1 MTEKLTGNE
10 RFNAEAA
17 SWDSNPSVHEA
28 STLALKSI
36 LEHLPDL
43 KTTNNFDVLEIG
55 CGTGLLSFK
64 IAPYVRSLTAVD
76 PAQGMID
83 AFNAKLAARPD
94 VRNILPICAELS
106 DPYDGR
112 IRIDPLNSDLV
123 QNLPTRRFDLIIS
136 HLVLHH
142 IPSLEDTF
150 NVMYGCLKKGGKVAL
165 TDFEDFGPEAKRF
178 HPEAKMEGVM
188 RHGIHRERVMG
199 LLKAAGFVDVKVETA
214 FEMEKWVEAS
224 PGAGVIKGEGGTKM
238 KFPFIICMGMKDR
251 DD

>member
-17 SWDSNPSVHEA
+17 SWDSNPSVREA
-28 STLALKSI
+28 SSLALKSI
-36 LEHLPDL
+36 LEHLPDI
-43 KTTNNFDVLEIG
+43 KTPNSFDVLEIG
-55 CGTGLLSFK
+55 CGTGLLSFS

-83 AFNAKLAARPD
+83 AFNAKLAARPH
-94 VRNILPICAELS
+94 VRNILPVCAELS

-112 IRIDPLNSDLV
+112 IRLDPLNRDLAET
-123 QNLPTRRFDLIIS
+123 LPSRRFDLILS

-150 NVMYGCLKKGGKVAL
+150 KMMYGCLKKGGRVAL
-165 TDFEDFGPEAKRF
+165 TDFEDFGSEARRF
-178 HPEAKMEGVM
+178 HPEAKMEGVQ
-188 RHGIHRERVMG
+188 RHGIPRAGVKE
-199 LLKAAGFVDVKVETA
+199 LLEMAGFKDVKVETA
-214 FEMEKWVEAS
+214 FEMEKWVEAY
-224 PGAGVIKGEGGTKM
+224 PGAGVIKGEGGIKM
-238 KFPFIICMGMKDR
+238 RFPFLICMGVKDR

>member
-1 MTEKLTGNE
+1 MSEKLTGNE

-17 SWDSNPSVHEA
+17 SWDTNPSVHEA
-28 STLALKSI
+28 SSLALKSI
-36 LEHLPDL
+36 LEHLPDI
-43 KTTNNFDVLEIG
+43 KAPNDFDVLEIG
-55 CGTGLLSFK
+55 CGTGLLSFN

-83 AFNAKLAARPD
+83 AFNAKLAAQPQ
-94 VRNILPICAELS
+94 VRNILPVCAELS

-112 IRIDPLNSDLV
+112 IRLDPLNRDLI
-123 QNLPTRRFDLIIS
+123 QNLPTRRFDLILS

-150 NVMYGCLKKGGKVAL
+150 KMMYGCLKNGGRVAL

-178 HPEAKMEGVM
+178 HAEAKMEGVM
-188 RHGIHRERVMG
+188 RHGIHRVRVEA
-199 LLKAAGFVDVKVETA
+199 LLEEAGFVNVKVETA

-224 PGAGVIKGEGGTKM
+224 PGAGVIKGEGGTRM
-238 KFPFIICMGMKDR
+238 KFTFLICMGVKDR

>member
-1 MTEKLTGNE
+1 MSQILTGNK

-28 STLALKSI
+28 SSLALKSI
-36 LEHLPDL
+36 LQQLPDL
-43 KTTNNFDVLEIG
+43 KAPNDFDILEIG
-55 CGTGLLSFK
+55 CGTGLLSFN

-83 AFNAKLAARPD
+83 AFNTKLASQPD
-94 VRNILPICAELS
+94 VRNILPVCAELS
-106 DPYDGR
+106 DPNDGQTR
-112 IRIDPLNSDLV
+112 LDPLHRDLV
-123 QNLPTRRFDLIIS
+123 QNLPTRKFDLILS

-142 IPSLEDTF
+142 IPSLEDMF
-150 NVMYGCLKKGGKVAL
+150 KVMHGCLKKGGRIAL
-165 TDFEDFGPEAKRF
+165 TDFEDFGPEAKKF

-188 RHGIHRERVMG
+188 RHGIHRERVKGM
-199 LLKAAGFVDVKVETA
+199 LEAVGFVDVRVATA

-238 KFPFIICMGMKDR
+238 KFPFVICMGRKDR
-251 DD
+251 DG